1 MLIKSKNRLN
11 ILQCLMLLVSIILCI
26 PSIQYL
32 LKNKTVAGYST
43 YYSYFLAPYSGQARG
58 LLEGIIVIALLLIFS
73 LIYVFI
79 VKKEKEI
86 FKTKK
91 SVAWFIIIISLI
103 FTMILPM
110 FSSDIFYYIGD
121 SWIAAEYNE
130 NPYYTTVKDL
140 QDNNINDE
148 ILENTGY
155 WRNTTSVYGP
165 MWNNIATLLS
175 SLSFGSITVA
185 LFIYK
190 IAAFMVHI
198 VNCYL
203 IYKITRNTK
212 NVLLYG
218 LNPLVLVELLS
229 NVHNDIYLIMFILVA
244 IYFLFKNKNIYG
256 FIFFLAL
263 SVATKYSSAILVPF
277 LLIYYFKDSPT
288 LLKRILSCILSGLM
302 IVGIVI
308 LLYLPYYR
316 DISIFTNMLVQNTK
330 YSQSIITLMILKGEN
345 KLIQIID
352 TYKMQVF
359 ALVYV
364 ILLIRMLFKKN
375 IEFKDICNKINIL
388 MFIFIFLV
396 LTTFQKWY
404 ILWMIPTILYSSKNI
419 KQFFYILTYTSFIP
433 SLVYFKI
440 GDDAFGIGVSYSLIM
455 LLLAIFIYATLK
467 VIIKYSKEKGLKE

>member
-1 MLIKSKNRLN
+1 MLNKIKNRYN
-11 ILQCLMLLVSIILCI
+11 ILLCLMLLVSIILCI

-32 LKNKTVAGYST
+32 LKNKTVSGYST

-121 SWIAAEYNE
+121 SWIAAKYNE

-302 IVGIVI
+302 IVSIVI

-316 DISIFTNMLVQNTK
+316 DTSIFTNMLVQNTK
-330 YSQSIITLMILKGEN
+330 YSQSITALMIVKGEN
-345 KLIQIID
+345 TLLQIID
-352 TYKMQVF
+352 TYKMPVF
-359 ALVYV
+359 ALAYV
-364 ILLIRMLFKKN
+364 ILLMR
-375 IEFKDICNKINIL
+375 
-388 MFIFIFLV
+388 
-396 LTTFQKWY
+396 
-404 ILWMIPTILYSSKNI
+404 S
-419 KQFFYILTYTSFIP
+419 
-433 SLVYFKI
+433 
-440 GDDAFGIGVSYSLIM
+440 
-455 LLLAIFIYATLK
+455 
-467 VIIKYSKEKGLKE
+467 II